1 MMDCVYMCKSLS
13 KDIKCYSHSCREQ
26 LCALQQWSQIT
37 IGALVCFMGIAAAGV
52 MVLDRGDC
60 SRVVYRCLSCM
71 GTDNY
76 EMVRIQS
83 SLCSLH

>member
-1 MMDCVYMCKSLS
+1 MCKSLS
-13 KDIKCYSHSCREQ
+13 KDMKCYTHSCHKQ
-26 LCALQQWSQIT
+26 LCVLQHRAQIT
-37 IGALVCFMGIAAAGV
+37 IGAHVLHGIAAAGV

-60 SRVVYRCLSCM
+60 RRVAYRCLSCM

-76 EMVRIQS
+76 EMVRIQR